1 MVRTVKILLCIKI
14 DYEKC
19 DWSITAPAGEHNC
32 SCWGASLQLLVSI
45 TAAAGE
51 HQCRSCGLIVA
62 YWAAPEKGTL
72 FSMEDSASS
81 WVLNKVTERVQYLHT
96 INVNITFLSQDQSSP
111 ESTIYTSILY
121 MYIYISIC
129 HLHYAIPFPQRFP
142 STAVDSFV
150 KENHTL
156 SSVGDFTYTVH
167 TIPSSWNIIVKVIIC
182 IL

>member
-1 MVRTVKILLCIKI
+1 M
-14 DYEKC
+14 Y
-19 DWSITAPAGEHNC
+19 GEDRKNFVMYKNWLWKMWLIHHC
-32 SCWGASLQLLVSI
+32 TCWGASLQLLVSI

-96 INVNITFLSQDQSSP
+96 IYVNITFLSQDQSSP

-121 MYIYISIC
+121 MYTYLHI
-129 HLHYAIPFPQRFP
+129 HLSPALCLPFSSAF
-142 STAVDSFV
+142 SFYGSGQ
-150 KENHTL
+150 L
-156 SSVGDFTYTVH
+156 
-167 TIPSSWNIIVKVIIC
+167 C
-182 IL
+182 